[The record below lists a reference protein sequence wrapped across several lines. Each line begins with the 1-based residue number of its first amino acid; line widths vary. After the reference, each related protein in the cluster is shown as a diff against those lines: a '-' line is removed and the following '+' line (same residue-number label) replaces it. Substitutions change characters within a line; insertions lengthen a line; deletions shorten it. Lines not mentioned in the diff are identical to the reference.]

1 MGAPSPDLCNSWLA
15 QIFNRQGVEAAVAMY
30 YPVASIVAVDTVSAA
45 VLIVTIVANM
55 GIALADF
62 ASGKFVLKNSVQVGV
77 STKWLP
83 MLGAL
88 KAAGAA
94 GAASRTP
101 GSSADRH
108 CRGARPCH
116 VLHRRRGH
124 ARAGHGILQHRLSM
138 AYLAL
143 AIASLVVL
151 L

>member
-1 MGAPSPDLCNSWLA
+1 MGAPLSDLCNSWLA
-15 QIFNRQGVEAAVAMY
+15 QIFKRQGVEAALAMN
-30 YPVASIVAVDTVSAA
+30 YPVVSIVAVNTVSAA

-62 ASGKFVLKNSVQVGV
+62 ASAKFVLKNSAEVDV

-88 KAAGAA
+88 KAAGAVGLLLGLLGFRPIGIA
-94 GAASRTP
+94 AALGLVAFFIGAVA
-101 GSSADRH
+101 A
-108 CRGARPCH
+108 
-116 VLHRRRGH
+116 H
-124 ARAGHGILQHRLSM
+124 ARARVFYNIAFPM
-138 AYLAL
+138 VYLAL